1 MHACSIDI
9 TSKKDF
15 YQQFFVLDNEDI
27 TPNQNQNSQFL
38 RI

>member
-15 YQQFFVLDNEDI
+15 YQQFFVLDNED
-27 TPNQNQNSQFL
+27 TTLNQNQNSHFF